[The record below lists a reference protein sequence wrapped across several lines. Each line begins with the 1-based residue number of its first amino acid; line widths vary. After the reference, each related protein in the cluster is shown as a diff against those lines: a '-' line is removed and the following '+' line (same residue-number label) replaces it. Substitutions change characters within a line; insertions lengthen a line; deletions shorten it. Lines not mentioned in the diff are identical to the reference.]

1 MHVQRWRVW
10 KRYDGCLV
18 RTCGNMR
25 LLWIFGTARTS
36 PWEFLKAFGGHWG
49 ERMSGPA
56 SVPLMLLGLFIPNH
70 YAAIGTG
77 LLGIGC
83 GVYGAYRVW
92 AMERSRVTELEKIS
106 RPHLQRMLNGMFLG
120 NTFMLGGEINLCK
133 RYVGKF
139 PLDQLCLEFD
149 RVDVSA
155 PGGSVATIEFRI
167 NAHREWSGKIYVTVR
182 DGDGKIARVGDIY
195 ETMPILLGPN
205 GEFFVKL
212 ARDEGVEFE
221 DSTELWVT
229 IEAWTK

>member
-1 MHVQRWRVW
+1 
-10 KRYDGCLV
+10 
-18 RTCGNMR
+18 
-25 LLWIFGTARTS
+25 
-36 PWEFLKAFGGHWG
+36 
-49 ERMSGPA
+49 
-56 SVPLMLLGLFIPNH
+56 MLLALFIPNQ

-92 AMERSRVTELEKIS
+92 ATERSRVTELEKIS
-106 RPHLQRMLNGMFLG
+106 RPDLQRMLNGMFLG

-133 RYVGKF
+133 RYAGKF
-139 PLDQLCLEFD
+139 LLDQLCLEFD
-149 RVDVSA
+149 RVDVRA
-155 PGGSVATIEFRI
+155 PGGSVADIRFRI

-182 DGDGKIARVGDIY
+182 DGDGKIARVGNIY
-195 ETMPILLGPN
+195 ETPILLGPN